1 LIVDTSAMIAILFEE
16 PDWET
21 LRDAIKN
28 APSVRMTAP
37 TLVELRTVVASR
49 RNTTLTNGL
58 AVLLSRFDVEI
69 VAFDRELAELALA
82 GYRQYG
88 KGFHSRARLNLGDCF
103 SYALA
108 KATGE
113 PLLFI
118 GDDFSYTDI
127 IPALAP

>member
-1 LIVDTSAMIAILFEE
+1 MSSASLLEVLIVMHGKRLDDQVEGTFDLL
-16 PDWET
+16 ET
-21 LRDAIKN
+21 
-28 APSVRMTAP
+28 
-37 TLVELRTVVASR
+37 
-49 RNTTLTNGL
+49 
-58 AVLLSRFDVEI
+58 FDVEI
-69 VAFDRELAELALA
+69 VPVTLDHVLLARTAYITYGRGFD
-82 GYRQYG
+82 
-88 KGFHSRARLNLGDCF
+88 SRARLNFGDCF